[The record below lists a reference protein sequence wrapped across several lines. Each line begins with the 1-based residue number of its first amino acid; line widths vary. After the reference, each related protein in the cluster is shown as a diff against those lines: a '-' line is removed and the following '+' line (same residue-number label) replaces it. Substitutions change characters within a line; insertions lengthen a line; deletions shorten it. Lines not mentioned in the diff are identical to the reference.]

1 MGRLPVSIDA
11 SKCIGCG
18 DCLTVCMFGALR
30 LENGL
35 AQVSENCRGCSQC
48 VNVCRT
54 AAIVAQKDPGKQADV
69 SWSGILVYLQKD
81 AAGDVLPVSVELLRK
96 AREMAAAAGQKVF
109 GLLIEEEIM
118 ENDKKI
124 TGPDTLFIV
133 TGRAYRYFT
142 ERAFSQAVI
151 QCIETCRP
159 SVVLF
164 GATPEG
170 RSIAPMAA
178 VHFQTGVTA
187 DCTSL
192 AMDGEGKLIQTRPA
206 FGGNL
211 MAEIVT
217 PYARPQMAT
226 VRPGVLY
233 AAESAVESETAGN
246 ASSIVVLHG
255 AGRAP
260 EIWKNGEHPAETA
273 GLEQAAFL
281 VAAGAGV
288 GSKEDMERIRRWA
301 ASVGAAFGCSRK
313 LVEKGWA
320 PSECQI
326 GLSGS
331 SVSPKLLILF
341 GISGS
346 VQFLAGIRQ
355 AQFVVAINNDKE
367 APVFG
372 RANRGICCDLNQV
385 LEQLE
390 KGIGAVPR

>member
-1 MGRLPVSIDA
+1 
-11 SKCIGCG
+11 
-18 DCLTVCMFGALR
+18 
-30 LENGL
+30 
-35 AQVSENCRGCSQC
+35 
-48 VNVCRT
+48 
-54 AAIVAQKDPGKQADV
+54 
-69 SWSGILVYLQKD
+69 
-81 AAGDVLPVSVELLRK
+81 
-96 AREMAAAAGQKVF
+96 
-109 GLLIEEEIM
+109 
-118 ENDKKI
+118 
-124 TGPDTLFIV
+124 
-133 TGRAYRYFT
+133 
-142 ERAFSQAVI
+142 
-151 QCIETCRP
+151 
-159 SVVLF
+159 
-164 GATPEG
+164 
-170 RSIAPMAA
+170 
-178 VHFQTGVTA
+178 
-187 DCTSL
+187 
-192 AMDGEGKLIQTRPA
+192 
-206 FGGNL
+206 
-211 MAEIVT
+211 MAEIVP
-217 PYARPQMAT
+217 PYGRPQMAR